1 MKTIT
6 KDKKPWRPT
15 LFEDKEVKRVC
26 VTIPVELVDA
36 IKESCSLSKF
46 LVEAG
51 YYRARKEG
59 LL

>member
-1 MKTIT
+1 MNTNT

-15 LFEDKEVKRVC
+15 LFEDKEVRRVC

-36 IKESCSLSKF
+36 INGKRNLSKF

-51 YYRARKEG
+51 YKRARKEG
-59 LL
+59 LM